1 MLKNYTN
8 IPFQDFWCV
17 SLFGRPRNNFGVRD
31 IDDFARHQL
40 FFDTLIR
47 SIFQNSKNANLRNT
61 SDSKMNAFS
70 HSRSRSRFGWET
82 CSRLG
87 TFEGPLEQPE

>member
-1 MLKNYTN
+1 MLKSYT
-8 IPFQDFWCV
+8 
-17 SLFGRPRNNFGVRD
+17 NFGVRK

-40 FFDTLIR
+40 FFDTLTR

-87 TFEGPLEQPE
+87 TFEGPFEQPE